1 MNTRFACQIISLEQ
15 RRRIQ
20 LLLSMYKKSKDR
32 GLHKVFARNMRGS
45 NTIVFKM
52 DQYEGTLYKHSPY
65 FLGSKMWDELPVDI
79 IELADD
85 FLFKKR
91 LKGMNRT
98 YVDLL

>member
-1 MNTRFACQIISLEQ
+1 
-15 RRRIQ
+15 
-20 LLLSMYKKSKDR
+20 
-32 GLHKVFARNMRGS
+32 
-45 NTIVFKM
+45 M

-79 IELADD
+79 IELPDNY
-85 FLFKKR
+85 LFKKR